1 MRETCARVL
10 AAALMT
16 GAIAFAVG
24 MPALFGTAHELGRSV
39 LAPPSSLQRTIR
51 TPGLPAQSRGAGPE
65 RAVGTSPAGAQ
76 TEPTRF
82 EHARPSPLLR
92 RPRGGKPAPA
102 PKPNPAPQP
111 KPTPGAQVGTR
122 ELASTAVGPTRTV
135 DQGATTGVAGVDTQ
149 HLGTTETKGKG
160 KAKGHDRGNGNRP
173 APAADTAQPT
183 STTTSPPAAAA
194 PAPTSDQS
202 QPDASDDNG
211 QGHGNGNGGGNGGGE
226 GNPHDGG
233 NGNGNGQAKGHGD

>member
-51 TPGLPAQSRGAGPE
+51 TPGFPAQPRGAGPE
-65 RAVGTSPAGAQ
+65 RVVDTSPAGAQ
-76 TEPTRF
+76 RTEPARF
-82 EHARPSPLLR
+82 ELARSSPRQR

-111 KPTPGAQVGTR
+111 KPTPGVQVGTR
-122 ELASTAVGPTRTV
+122 ELASTAAGPTRAV
-135 DQGATTGVAGVDTQ
+135 DQGATTRAAGRDTQ
-149 HLGTTETKGKG
+149 HLGTTGTKAKG
-160 KAKGHDRGNGNRP
+160 KAKGHERGNGNHP

-202 QPDASDDNG
+202 QPDASHDNG
-211 QGHGNGNGGGNGGGE
+211 QGHDNGNGGGNGGGE

-233 NGNGNGQAKGHGD
+233 NGNGQAKGHGD